1 MRRNMSLEKN
11 KMPSQEPEV
20 RKKNFLEVATGYTEE
35 QAVDEAKRCLDC
47 KHKPCIAGCP
57 VRIEIPEFI
66 QKVIDRDFEEAY
78 QIITNRALCQQYV
91 VESVHRKHN
100 VKKNV

>member
-11 KMPSQEPEV
+11 KMPSQEPKLG
-20 RKKNFLEVATGYTEE
+20 RKLRGCTGYTEE

-78 QIITNRALCQQYV
+78 QIITRRALCQQYV